1 MPAPKTRREFLRDIA
16 AGSAAVTSVAAFG
29 GRGCAD
35 PRHARPN
42 ILVVLADDM
51 GYSDIGCF
59 GGEIDTPH
67 LDALAARGLR
77 FTHAYNVSRCCPSR
91 ASLLTGLYPHQAG
104 VGDMM
109 SDGGVDGYRGD
120 LHRHTPT
127 IAEVLKPAGYRTYA
141 AGKWHVTR
149 FLPPDGSSHNWPRQR
164 GFDRYFGIVTGAAS
178 YYEPQ
183 TLLEDNTPIEPDDGF
198 FLTDAIADRTAGFI
212 DEHFRDHADQPFF
225 SYVAFTAPHWPLHA
239 PEADIAKYRGRFD
252 AGWDVLR
259 QKRYARMIEM
269 GLIDPRWGLSPRDGN
284 VPAWTDAPDKAWQLR
299 RMEVYAAQV
308 DRMDRGIGRV
318 VDRLKAHGAL
328 DNTLILF
335 LSDNGGCHE
344 ELAASWDNY
353 FVGNREKVMR
363 PTTRDGRA
371 VQHTNDPAVMPG
383 PSDTYQS
390 YGYPWAN
397 VSNTPFRLFKHWEH
411 EGGISTP
418 LIAHWPAAVQA
429 RGDLR
434 RQHGHVID
442 IMATCV
448 DVAGA
453 TFPAAY
459 AGRATT
465 PLEGRSLAPALDDRA
480 IVRDELC
487 WEHEGNRAL
496 LTDWWKLVARGAKG
510 PWELYDIAADR
521 TELNDLAATRV
532 DVVSDLSRRW
542 DAWAAR
548 TGVLPRPGQ
557 ATDAEIA
564 ARADAYMARKVT
576 SAASRTIT
584 RS

>member
-1 MPAPKTRREFLRDIA
+1 MKYGIFILGDKPPGVSHEEVFRNVLEEARWADELGFD
-16 AGSAAVTSVAAFG
+16 AVWLAEHHFSPYGTLANLPVVAAAIAG
-29 GRGCAD
+29 ATERV
-35 PRHARPN
+35 R
-42 ILVVLADDM
+42 
-51 GYSDIGCF
+51 IGTACIVAPF
-59 GGEIDTPH
+59 
-67 LDALAARGLR
+67 
-77 FTHAYNVSRCCPSR
+77 
-91 ASLLTGLYPHQAG
+91 
-104 VGDMM
+104 
-109 SDGGVDGYRGD
+109 
-120 LHRHTPT
+120 
-127 IAEVLKPAGYRTYA
+127 
-141 AGKWHVTR
+141 
-149 FLPPDGSSHNWPRQR
+149 HN
-164 GFDRYFGIVTGAAS
+164 
-178 YYEPQ
+178 
-183 TLLEDNTPIEPDDGF
+183 PIEV
-198 FLTDAIADRTAGFI
+198 AEQIAMVDVLSG
-212 DEHFRDHADQPFF
+212 
-225 SYVAFTAPHWPLHA
+225 
-239 PEADIAKYRGRFD
+239 GRFD

-259 QKRYARMIEM
+259 QKRYARMVEM

-284 VPAWTDAPDKAWQLR
+284 VPAWADAPDKAWQLR

-308 DRMDRGIGRV
+308 DRMDRGIGRI

-496 LTDWWKLVARGAKG
+496 LTDHWKLVARGAKG

-521 TELNDLAATRV
+521 TELNDLAATRA

-557 ATDAEIA
+557 AN
-564 ARADAYMARKVT
+564 
-576 SAASRTIT
+576 
-584 RS
+584 